1 MKDDIIMDT
10 ERIWTTTDLNKFIYQ
25 QTKAL
30 CEANGFVVS
39 PRRSKHLVRVKEHHI
54 QIVYPE
60 IYRSCTSIN
69 FGVSPAASFRSVIFG
84 YARVHLRKNNHPAT
98 EFFNEYHMLA
108 IDPWSSKRVYESEK
122 MREVWNKIVVPQLEE
137 EMFSVLKPFGFEQFI
152 VLCENQKNGILRYVS
167 NPGID
172 DASLDMARGHNRIWK
187 GNIKESIPFLEQA
200 LSGYEKHFISCEKL
214 GEEVFHDIQEEHS
227 ATQEL
232 LSVIKNGEDGMEAK
246 ALECMRELENIALNK
261 AWGVARSPE
270 GNTIRLKKKELL

>member
-1 MKDDIIMDT
+1 MDT
-10 ERIWTTTDLNKFIYQ
+10 ENIWNTTDLNKFIYQ

-60 IYRSCTSIN
+60 IFRSRTSIN
-69 FGVSPAASFRSVIFG
+69 FGVSPAASFRPVLFG
-84 YARVHLRKNNHPAT
+84 YTNVHLRKNNHPKS
-98 EFFNEYHMLA
+98 EFFNDYYMLA

-122 MREVWNKIVVPQLEE
+122 MREVWNEIVVPQLEE
-137 EMFSVLKPFGFEQFI
+137 EMLSVLKLFGFEQFI
-152 VLCENQKNGILRYVS
+152 VLCENRKNGILRHAP

-172 DASLDMARGHNRIWK
+172 NAPLHMAKGHNRIWR
-187 GNIKESIPFLEQA
+187 GNIKESIPLLEQA

-214 GEEVFHDIQEEHS
+214 GEKVLHDIQEEHS

-232 LSVIKNGEDGMEAK
+232 LSVVKNGEEAT
-246 ALECMRELENIALNK
+246 ALEYMRELENIALNK